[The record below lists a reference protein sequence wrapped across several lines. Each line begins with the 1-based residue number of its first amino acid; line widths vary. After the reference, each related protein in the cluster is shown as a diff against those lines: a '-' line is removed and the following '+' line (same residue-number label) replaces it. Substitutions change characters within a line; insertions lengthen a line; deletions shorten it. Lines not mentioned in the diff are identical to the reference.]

1 MAMARVAP
9 EKTHPLR
16 VLPLPPYAGI
26 VQRAIMSNYYA
37 KLKDP
42 RWQKKRLEILSR
54 DSFTCR
60 LCDDKES
67 TLHVHH
73 IRYAKGA
80 DPWDYP
86 DDCLVTLCES
96 CHEEMHIVKIGDRL
110 LESLIVG
117 GAFMNDLFG
126 IMAAL
131 DGQFCDG
138 PNKEKLNREQ
148 WSSVEGGIAYL
159 FIALKR
165 GATESQIR
173 DALESIGKSKS
184 A

>member
-1 MAMARVAP
+1 
-9 EKTHPLR
+9 
-16 VLPLPPYAGI
+16 
-26 VQRAIMSNYYA
+26 MSEYYA

-54 DSFTCR
+54 DTFTCR
-60 LCDDKES
+60 LCDDSEN

-73 IRYAKGA
+73 IRYEKGA

-96 CHEEMHIVKIGDRL
+96 CHEELHIVKIGDRL

-117 GAFMNDLFG
+117 GASISDLFG

-138 PNKEKLNREQ
+138 PYKGKLTKEQ
-148 WSSVEGGIAYL
+148 WSSAEGGVAYL
-159 FIALKR
+159 FMALKR
-165 GATESQIR
+165 GATESEIR
-173 DALESIGKSKS
+173 EALQHIGKSNP